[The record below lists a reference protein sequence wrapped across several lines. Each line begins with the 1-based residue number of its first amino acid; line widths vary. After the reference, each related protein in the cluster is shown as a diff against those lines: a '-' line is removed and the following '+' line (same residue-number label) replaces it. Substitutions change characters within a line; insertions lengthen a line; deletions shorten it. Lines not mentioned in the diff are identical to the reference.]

1 MIDIPFWF
9 GFLAAV
15 FLLNVSPGPEM
26 IYVLSAT
33 LAGGKRKGVLASL
46 GTATGSTV
54 HVLLVACGLAVILS
68 ASLTVFTVVKTAGAV
83 YLIYLGLRTIF
94 PGAGKTTSP
103 DERQDIG
110 GKGQNPYRRG
120 VFVGLLNPKSA
131 IFFLAFLPQF
141 VRKGKGPYA
150 LQIVLL
156 GILTVMAGVAI
167 ELLLIA
173 VMDKV
178 TDVVKRKQRF
188 MSFIQKATGSLLVG
202 LGIRLALSSQQS
214 N

>member
-1 MIDIPFWF
+1 MRSGGHPLGIPDRIH
-9 GFLAAV
+9 GRQDGRG
-15 FLLNVSPGPEM
+15 S
-26 IYVLSAT
+26 LSD
-33 LAGGKRKGVLASL
+33 LS
-46 GTATGSTV
+46 GTADN
-54 HVLLVACGLAVILS
+54 I
-68 ASLTVFTVVKTAGAV
+68 
-83 YLIYLGLRTIF
+83 

-103 DERQDIG
+103 DGRQGIG
-110 GKGQNPYRRG
+110 GKEQNPYRRG

>member
-1 MIDIPFWF
+1 VRSGGHPLGISDRIHGRQNGRGSLSDLSGTANDIP
-9 GFLAAV
+9 GGTGRTT
-15 FLLNVSPGPEM
+15 S
-26 IYVLSAT
+26 S
-33 LAGGKRKGVLASL
+33 GKR
-46 GTATGSTV
+46 
-54 HVLLVACGLAVILS
+54 
-68 ASLTVFTVVKTAGAV
+68 
-83 YLIYLGLRTIF
+83 
-94 PGAGKTTSP
+94 
-103 DERQDIG
+103 QDTG

-131 IFFLAFLPQF
+131 VFFLAFLPQF
-141 VRKGKGPYA
+141 VREGKGPYA

-202 LGIRLALSSQQS
+202 LGIRLALSSQRS